1 MHTPTFRKIALT
13 ASFVLATLAGGCAET
28 LDTHGQVLLPS
39 ALAQIKQ
46 GSTTKDEV
54 VRLLGT
60 PSAKGTMND
69 NRWYYVNSVVGKKA
83 FQPHNLKNRKV
94 LVLDFDPATGVVAA
108 MSERTEADG
117 KAIEPSRAETK
128 TQGQSMG
135 FIEQVMGNVGL
146 KQ

>member
-1 MHTPTFRKIALT
+1 MHILSSRKTLLA
-13 ASFVLATLAGGCAET
+13 ASLVLGMVAGCAET

-39 ALAQIKQ
+39 ALAQIKPNI
-46 GSTTKDEV
+46 TTKDDV

-83 FQPHNLKNRKV
+83 FSPHNLKNRKV
-94 LVLDFDPATGVVAA
+94 LMLDFDPSSSVVIG

-117 KAIEPSRAETK
+117 KMLEPSRAETK
-128 TQGQSMG
+128 TQGQTMG